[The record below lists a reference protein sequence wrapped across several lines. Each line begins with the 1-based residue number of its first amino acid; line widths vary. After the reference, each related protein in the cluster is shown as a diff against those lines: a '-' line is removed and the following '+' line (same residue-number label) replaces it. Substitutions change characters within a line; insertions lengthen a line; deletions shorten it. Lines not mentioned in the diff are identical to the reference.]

1 MVLLIV
7 HGISEKFSN
16 MQLAEYVEIS
26 TNVTINIK
34 SLFMWRC
41 KKHLLATVNQ
51 KVPNISQSTVETH
64 LRYDSMS
71 NKNIIRLHHYEKHK
85 MWPTATDLVWSVCV
99 CWSQLQAL

>member
-16 MQLAEYVEIS
+16 MQLTEYVEIS

-41 KKHLLATVNQ
+41 KKT
-51 KVPNISQSTVETH
+51 STGNCK
-64 LRYDSMS
+64 SKS
-71 NKNIIRLHHYEKHK
+71 
-85 MWPTATDLVWSVCV
+85 A
-99 CWSQLQAL
+99 